1 MVCLLINIAMWII
14 TSLILFYLLVPILLI
29 YLTKVS
35 GFLKRIGAVVLAYA
49 VGLLFGNSG
58 IIPAPGEKL
67 TEILEGKRP
76 FLPQDEFADFMN
88 QPGFIDS
95 DIVFNQVAQVQQSV
109 MTYTILLALP
119 LLLFSLDLKK
129 WVMQARSA
137 LLSLILALVALLIAV
152 ISGYYWF
159 AEEITDSAA
168 VTGMLIGVYT
178 GGTPNMAAIGKA
190 LNVSP
195 DIFILTHTYDLIIGS
210 VALLFLMTLAQKLFN
225 TFLPRFTIRKAEN
238 IMQSPDESEDIDNFD
253 GLFLRRNLPAIFKS
267 MAVAIVIFGIGGG
280 LSFFFK
286 DESLRTIM
294 VILVITTLGLLA
306 SLIKPLNRLKISFS
320 VGMYFIIVFCLAL
333 SSMANLREMF
343 SLEFLQLFL
352 YVCWVVLGS
361 IIIHV
366 LLARLFK
373 VDTDTTIITIT
384 ALTYSPP
391 FVPAV
396 AGALKNKEVIISGLA
411 IGIVG
416 FAFGTYLGIFIGTI
430 LK

>member
-29 YLTKVS
+29 CLTKVS

>member
-1 MVCLLINIAMWII
+1 MWII

-29 YLTKVS
+29 CLTKVS

-361 IIIHV
+361 MIIHV

>member
-1 MVCLLINIAMWII
+1 MWI
-14 TSLILFYLLVPILLI
+14 TTLLILFYLLVPILLI

-35 GFLKRIGAVVLAYA
+35 NFLKRLGAVVLAYA
-49 VGLLFGNSG
+49 IGLLFGNIG
-58 IIPAPGEKL
+58 IIPAPSNAL
-67 TEILEGKRP
+67 TEILGGKRS
-76 FLPQDEFADFMN
+76 FLPEEEFLRFMN
-88 QPGFIDS
+88 QPGFLNS
-95 DIVFNQVAQVQQSV
+95 DLIFNQVSQVQQSV
-109 MTYTILLALP
+109 MTFTILLALP
-119 LLLFSLDLKK
+119 LLLFSLNLRK
-129 WVMQARSA
+129 WILQARSA
-137 LLSLILALVALLIAV
+137 LLSLILALVALLVAV
-152 ISGYYWF
+152 LTGYYWF

-195 DIFILTHTYDLIIGS
+195 DIFILTHTYDLIVGS

-253 GLFLRRNLPAIFKS
+253 GLFLRRNFPAILKS
-267 MAVAIVIFGIGGG
+267 MVVAIIIFGIGGG
-280 LSFFFK
+280 ISFFFK
-286 DESLRTIM
+286 DESLQTII

-306 SLIKPLNRLKISFS
+306 SLIKPLNKLKVSFS

-333 SSMANLREMF
+333 SSMANLRDMF
-343 SLEFLQLFL
+343 KLEFLQLFL
-352 YVCWVVLGS
+352 YVCWVVTGS

-411 IGIVG
+411 IGILG
-416 FAFGTYLGIFIGTI
+416 FAFGSYLGIFVGTL